1 MHQFSVCVG
10 KMYCD
15 LYMSNFF
22 KKRNFGVRRGLRWSY
37 WAAPTGRA
45 QHRSSTDPIG
55 TSQLQAASGTQS
67 YGGYGNGPSK
77 GPWDQSYT
85 TPGGRKRVVFPWEM
99 GGPVTLGSSKT
110 GNKNIMM
117 WGKLLANEGRS
128 TWIHH
133 VEFKHLKWPCFFSVL
148 KKTKTRPKRPFIL
161 SIGFQGFSRSEMVR
175 RSVSNQVPVDWW
187 IWPALF
193 RFSWGLEA
201 ISMGTLGLL
210 LRVSTNDCTMDWR
223 PTGIASTTLRF
234 RAGKVDFD
242 PRAFRERQLLKDSS
256 LRLAWGNSQTQGK
269 SLGFDMFWS
278 LKMGCFPWVFFCKS
292 LQPMGFHPLSCVKS
306 ARQRSHSRPEQSGY
320 SYQAAGRASN
330 HKASLLMNLDFQAL
344 KHIKTS
350 KWLRNVTQ
358 ICLSFL
364 QDLPGSFKKFQPG
377 RSLNPAVL
385 FSSCES
391 ALMTLRIRNRQKI
404 LPLYHC
410 ILYQILPDL
419 TIHNCHIISRRMRTY
434 FIWALSSSC
443 KIVSLCTTPMYLWA
457 TGDVGKT

>member
-1 MHQFSVCVG
+1 MARQRDRGIRATPPQEAEKEWFFHG
-10 KMYCD
+10 KWVVQWRLDHPKMGTKTSWCGVNCWQMKVD
-15 LYMSNFF
+15 QLEFIMLNSNIWS
-22 KKRNFGVRRGLRWSY
+22 GL
-37 WAAPTGRA
+37 
-45 QHRSSTDPIG
+45 
-55 TSQLQAASGTQS
+55 
-67 YGGYGNGPSK
+67 
-77 GPWDQSYT
+77 
-85 TPGGRKRVVFPWEM
+85 V
-99 GGPVTLGSSKT
+99 
-110 GNKNIMM
+110 
-117 WGKLLANEGRS
+117 
-128 TWIHH
+128 
-133 VEFKHLKWPCFFSVL
+133 FFSVL

-161 SIGFQGFSRSEMVR
+161 CIGFQGFSRSEMVR